1 MGSKTKSCH
10 ARDRVDYRRRAQERN
25 GAQTKK
31 VGARQHHLAITT
43 TTEQEP
49 ESIKLVLV
57 QGESSGILRAL
68 KNEKFESTVAEWA
81 CKLYWSFSQDIVAM
95 IPSAQEVLEE
105 MVLLIRG
112 LSQNTDYVELLR
124 AAVGSIAN
132 LVKVEHYQEEINA
145 TEYVMLA
152 LDLIQFQCE
161 DACIAIEC
169 CCLIGNL
176 AVLSSDMDAVTKAG
190 GVQIIVDA
198 ILRFPDDEVLYAE
211 ATRACTKKL

>member
-1 MGSKTKSCH
+1 M
-10 ARDRVDYRRRAQERN
+10 
-25 GAQTKK
+25 
-31 VGARQHHLAITT
+31 VGARQHHLDITT

-57 QGESSGILRAL
+57 QGESSGILRSL

-81 CKLYWSFSQDIVAM
+81 CKFSWSLSQDIVAM
-95 IPSAQEVLEE
+95 IPSTQEVLEE

-124 AAVGSIAN
+124 AAVGSIAT

-176 AVLSSDMDAVTKAG
+176 AVLSSDMDAVTNSG
-190 GVQIIVDA
+190 GVQRIVDT
-198 ILRFPDDEVLYAE
+198 IL
-211 ATRACTKKL
+211 

>member
-1 MGSKTKSCH
+1 
-10 ARDRVDYRRRAQERN
+10 
-25 GAQTKK
+25 
-31 VGARQHHLAITT
+31 
-43 TTEQEP
+43 
-49 ESIKLVLV
+49 
-57 QGESSGILRAL
+57 
-68 KNEKFESTVAEWA
+68 
-81 CKLYWSFSQDIVAM
+81 M

-132 LVKVEHYQEEINA
+132 LVKVEHYQEEIDA
-145 TEYVMLA
+145 AEYLMLA

-176 AVLSSDMDAVTKAG
+176 TVLSSDMDAVTNSG
-190 GVQIIVDA
+190 GVQRIVDA
-198 ILRFPDDEVLYAE
+198 IL
-211 ATRACTKKL
+211 